1 MKLVK
6 WIVFSL
12 LIASSF
18 FLTSY
23 IVFSYKAE
31 YDESF
36 FNTLGSVILLVLKN
50 KQVHHLLFASVF
62 VSLTS
67 LLASGTIG
75 YFAARIPR
83 LEKIM
88 SFLPFWKLPVPEIFA
103 VVVLDLVFSGFGFRI
118 RGLSSPEKFLVI
130 FLIVVMR
137 RWVVFFDYFKSALE
151 NYTDSIA
158 YKLVVSRGIRGLKL
172 EKYLLKNTLMDSLSA
187 LSFEIPLILSYIS
200 IMERVVVYNG
210 ISHNFFKSLR
220 ESMVASDQLIYAIP
234 IIVFFLGVQL
244 FLKFVELFVWK
255 SRRDIL

>member
-1 MKLVK
+1 M
-6 WIVFSL
+6 
-12 LIASSF
+12 
-18 FLTSY
+18 
-23 IVFSYKAE
+23 
-31 YDESF
+31 
-36 FNTLGSVILLVLKN
+36 
-50 KQVHHLLFASVF
+50 
-62 VSLTS
+62 
-67 LLASGTIG
+67 
-75 YFAARIPR
+75 
-83 LEKIM
+83 
-88 SFLPFWKLPVPEIFA
+88 
-103 VVVLDLVFSGFGFRI
+103 
-118 RGLSSPEKFLVI
+118 
-130 FLIVVMR
+130 
-137 RWVVFFDYFKSALE
+137 VFFGYFKSALE